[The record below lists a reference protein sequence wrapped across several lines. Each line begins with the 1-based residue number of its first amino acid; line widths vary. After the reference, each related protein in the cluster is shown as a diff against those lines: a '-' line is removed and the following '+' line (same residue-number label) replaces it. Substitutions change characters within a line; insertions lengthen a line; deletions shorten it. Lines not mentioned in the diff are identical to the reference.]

1 MLIMFQLQTDMSRQL
16 LLEELNIYQ
25 SMMLLQKSITSNK
38 FNQLK
43 KVKFKL
49 SNSEESLTFQ
59 LQPFRKDSLKLSSQ
73 LRLKLFSILL
83 LNLMV
88 LILFLQEVLNQF
100 KQMIKLTFQC
110 RKLARGK
117 LNLEKQ
123 FRSKMENKSK

>member
-25 SMMLLQKSITSNK
+25 SMMLLQISITSNK

-110 RKLARGK
+110 RELAQGK